1 MLTTSS
7 DDGYIGLEQA
17 DFKQTNA
24 DFVL

>member
-1 MLTTSS
+1 MLTTSG

-17 DFKQTNA
+17 DFKQTND